1 MRSSYYGTGSRL
13 VIGGPEKWQR
23 WNYPMSLFSV
33 GDETDVKQV
42 INLVEA
48 VMTSEGKARFADFEG
63 ASKMSELAKLAG
75 L

>member
-1 MRSSYYGTGSRL
+1 
-13 VIGGPEKWQR
+13 
-23 WNYPMSLFSV
+23 MSLFSV